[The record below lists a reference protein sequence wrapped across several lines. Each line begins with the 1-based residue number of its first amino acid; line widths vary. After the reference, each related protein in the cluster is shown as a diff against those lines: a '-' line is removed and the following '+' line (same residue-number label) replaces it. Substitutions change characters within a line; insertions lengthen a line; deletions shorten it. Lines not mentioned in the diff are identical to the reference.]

1 MIDYVFSYREF
12 EYLLLIIIRV
22 ASFVF
27 VAPFFGMNGVP
38 KRIKVALS
46 VFISLVIYHASLI
59 HPGLEYS
66 SIWEYTVIVI
76 KEVIAGLIIGFGA
89 QICTMIISFS
99 GRIIDTNIGLT
110 MTQTL
115 DPTTRDNTTISA
127 ILLQNATMLVLLISG
142 MYQFL
147 LSALVDSF
155 TLIPIGGAV
164 FHSDRLSAALIKFMS
179 DYLIIGFR
187 ITLPVFCAVM
197 MTNVVLGI
205 MAKVA
210 PQMNMFAVGMQI
222 KIVIGLTVLF
232 LTIAMLPGITDFI
245 FSEMKLMVYQMMEG
259 LTA

>member
-38 KRIKVALS
+38 RRVKVALS

-59 HPGLEYS
+59 HPELEYNS
-66 SIWEYTVIVI
+66 LWEYTVLVI
-76 KEVIAGLIIGFGA
+76 KEIMSGLIIGFGA
-89 QICTMIISFS
+89 QICTMIVSFS

-110 MTQTL
+110 MAQMM
-115 DPTTRDNTTISA
+115 DPTTRDNTTLTA
-127 ILLQNATMLVLLISG
+127 VFLQYTTMLIMLISG

-164 FHSDRLSAALIKFMS
+164 FSSDRLADSLIKFMS
-179 DYLIIGFR
+179 DYLVIGFR

-197 MTNVVLGI
+197 ITNVVLGI

-222 KIVIGLTVLF
+222 KIVIGLGVLF

-245 FSEMKLMVYQMMEG
+245 FSEMKLMVNQMMEG
-259 LTA
+259 LTV